1 MRHET
6 VEAKRWGPG
15 SAVLILLMLLGAAA
29 FVARFACGLG
39 ATTNL
44 SDNYPWGLWIV
55 FDLVWIALAAGAFV
69 TAGIVHIF
77 HAERF
82 HVLVRPA
89 VWLGLISYS
98 LVVVTLLADLGLPW
112 HFWQLAIQRPEHSAM
127 YEVSWCIALYVV
139 VLTLEFLPAVF
150 EKFGWERLHET
161 WRNLSPICAAIAL
174 SFFVYLMSQNPWLG
188 LVSLALFTVLVHL
201 TRASASD
208 SGVPVMLIIAA
219 VAFSTM
225 HQSSLG
231 SIFLLMPD
239 KLSHLWW
246 SPIMPVLF
254 LISSVASGLALVML
268 VDTAISFFLQRPR
281 DGDTLASL
289 GKVLW
294 GVLVVYLAVRM
305 GDLAFTGNLHL
316 LASERGGLFLLEVV
330 AGGLGPLALLS
341 TGPMRKKPALL
352 TLGACLTIFGVVL
365 NRLNVVLLG
374 MELPGT
380 MPGGSVGV
388 YYPSLIEWAIAISLV
403 AAAIFFFAGG
413 IKLLPILPGKDSR
426 RRAGAASPD
435 GSSGRS

>member
-1 MRHET
+1 
-6 VEAKRWGPG
+6 V
-15 SAVLILLMLLGAAA
+15 VLIPLMLLGAAA
-29 FVARFACGLG
+29 FVARFAYGLG

-82 HVLVRPA
+82 HMLARPA
-89 VWLGLISYS
+89 VWLGFLSYS

-112 HFWQLAIQRPEHSAM
+112 HFWQLGVQRPEHSAM
-127 YEVSWCIALYVV
+127 YEVAWCIALYVI
-139 VLTLEFLPAVF
+139 VLALEFLPAVF
-150 EKFGWERLHET
+150 EKFGWERLQET

-174 SFFVYLMSQNPWLG
+174 SFFVYLMSHKPWLG
-188 LVSLALFTVLVHL
+188 LVALACFAVLVYL
-201 TRASASD
+201 TRGSAKD
-208 SGVPVMLIIAA
+208 SGVPVMLVIAA

-231 SIFLLMPD
+231 SLFLLMPD

-246 SPIMPVLF
+246 SPIMPLLF

-268 VDTAISFFLQRPR
+268 VDTAISFSFHRPR
-281 DGDTLASL
+281 DGNTLASL

-294 GVLVVYLAVRM
+294 GVLAVYLAVRM
-305 GDLAFTGNLHL
+305 GELVFNGNLHL
-316 LASERGGLFLLEVV
+316 LAGERGGLFLLEVV
-330 AGGLGPLALLS
+330 AGGLGPLVLLS
-341 TGPMRKKPALL
+341 TGPMRNKPGLL
-352 TLGACLTIFGVVL
+352 TLGACLTIFGVAM

-388 YYPSLIEWAIAISLV
+388 YFPSLIEWAIAISLV
-403 AAAIFFFAGG
+403 AAAIFFFASG
-413 IKLLPILPGKDSR
+413 IKLLPILPRIDSR
-426 RRAGAASPD
+426 GHAGAASPD
-435 GSSGRS
+435 GSRRRS